1 MDQSARTKVLIKI
14 EQIARLRVGG
24 ISDDKICAMLNITRS
39 GLSRI
44 LTLADYKETEDA
56 VLMGTVTKMDEALA
70 GRAALIRQTFAVG
83 VPAAMRAL
91 LETVTQK
98 RDLRARL
105 EAAREFLDRDPDRTF
120 TKDRTQVTPEVSL
133 PDKVLE
139 SAEVDGEKVAA
150 AIKQPVVQ

>member
-1 MDQSARTKVLIKI
+1 
-14 EQIARLRVGG
+14 
-24 ISDDKICAMLNITRS
+24 
-39 GLSRI
+39 
-44 LTLADYKETEDA
+44 
-56 VLMGTVTKMDEALA
+56 MDEALA